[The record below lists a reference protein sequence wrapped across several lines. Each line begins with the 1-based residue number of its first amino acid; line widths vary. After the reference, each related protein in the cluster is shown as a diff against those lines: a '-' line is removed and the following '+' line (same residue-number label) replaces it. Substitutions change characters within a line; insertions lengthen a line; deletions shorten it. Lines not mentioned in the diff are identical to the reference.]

1 MSVAANQRKKVTRK
15 KHRRELI
22 HEFGGNVRNKKGRKG
37 GRPLASDGKEW
48 INIHISYEIKCKSH
62 SKDFAV
68 CSNRKVQCG
77 SRETVLM

>member
-1 MSVAANQRKKVTRK
+1 MSIVANQRKKVTCK
-15 KHRRELI
+15 KQRWGLI
-22 HEFGGNVRNKKGRKG
+22 HEFGGNVQNKKGGKG

-48 INIHISYEIKCKSH
+48 SNIHISNELKCKSH
-62 SKDFAV
+62 SKDSAV